1 MKYHIYEDK
10 RRLAGRPESTLRY
23 VEADSP
29 EAAIVTWMQGQL
41 RHRWRPTSALV
52 IPEDRLYGRPTFLE
66 DPNDRFYVYADPTVD
81 AAEICAENRFAGE
94 TMEFYGFQLCG
105 IGWVKR
111 EGTVYATM
119 WKNGQAWRWEAGIVG
134 HTRDFRL
141 GGDHGSLSSAAAH
154 SHMRRVLVEAYRQC
168 VETAVRMRE
177 MASLLHLTAELCII
191 VDGRAL
197 SWTPS
202 EDGRNWTHPLESDQ
216 PVATTIYP
224 FGRGWHWRVEGDEGI
239 VGSAEQEL
247 ADPLLAEKDWRRWL
261 NKRAGWAEDSPSP
274 FAQAGVLPTQ
284 QGGRPVAT
292 TEAPEHLPATGGDG
306 DAEEGGA
313 GNAGPEDQDE
323 EEPENTEHC
332 EGCPD
337 KPAVTHDDHGVPLCG
352 DCYDLLDSDPPEE
365 DGESDFAY
373 ASSGA

>member
-10 RRLAGRPESTLRY
+10 HRLAGRPESTLRY
-23 VEADSP
+23 VEADGP
-29 EAAIVTWMQGQL
+29 EAAIVAWMQGQL

-52 IPEDRLYGRPTFLE
+52 IPEDRFYGRPTFLE

-105 IGWVKR
+105 MGWVKR
-111 EGTVYATM
+111 EGRYLATIWKGKHGWNWELGPSGMCDAYAGADSDTSADARSEM
-119 WKNGQAWRWEAGIVG
+119 SRYM
-134 HTRDFRL
+134 FRL
-141 GGDHGSLSSAAAH
+141 
-154 SHMRRVLVEAYRQC
+154 YRQNVNSSRC
-168 VETAVRMRE
+168 KDTAAV
-177 MASLLHLTAELCII
+177 LHLTAELCII

-224 FGRGWHWRVEGDEGI
+224 FGKGWHWRVEGDEGI
-239 VGSAEQEL
+239 VGSAEQDL

-261 NKRAGWAEDSPSP
+261 NKRAGWSEDDRNP

-323 EEPENTEHC
+323 EEPENTERC